1 VASGLALDA
10 VGATVGIR
18 KNLEKS
24 CSNDGQLFSL
34 KNLQKRGSESMKVW
48 TFLVELKNGDVFSRG
63 EWGRTAE
70 SAGKAIRSAYGEN
83 LEKLEVVLE

>member
-1 VASGLALDA
+1 
-10 VGATVGIR
+10 
-18 KNLEKS
+18 
-24 CSNDGQLFSL
+24 
-34 KNLQKRGSESMKVW
+34 MKVW